1 MDGVMKILLCA
12 SEVVPFAKTG
22 GLADVAGAL
31 PLALKALGH
40 DVRVAL
46 PLYRMVKVK
55 AGPLAARTNH
65 LAIPLGTRTV
75 EGGVAE
81 TRLPGTEIPV
91 YLVDQPEFF
100 DREQLYQV
108 DGRDYPDNLERF
120 PFFARALLEALPG
133 LGFVP
138 DVLHANDWQTALL
151 CPYLSTL
158 YRQTFPQTATVFTI
172 HNLAYQGIF
181 PREQFPLLG
190 LTWDHFV
197 PDRLEYYGKVCLL
210 KAGLVYAQYLTTV
223 SPTYAQEIQT
233 PEFGFGLEGVLQARK
248 QDLVGIVNGID
259 PEEWNPATNRAL
271 AQTYTPQDLSG
282 KAVCKHA
289 LQREQHLPERADA
302 PLIGMITRL
311 TDQKGLDILAAA
323 LPQLLSWDCQLVIL
337 GTGDPKYHHLLEQAA
352 QQHPKRL
359 RLRIAFDPALAHRI
373 EAGSDLFLMPSRFE
387 PCGLNQMYSLRYGT
401 VPIVR
406 KTGGLADTIVDATR
420 EALVRGTA
428 TGFVFEAYTAEALL
442 AAVQRAL
449 ATYRNRAVW
458 RKLMETGMAQDFSWR
473 RSAQAYVELYARAHA
488 RLLQPAA

>member
-1 MDGVMKILLCA
+1 MKILLCA
-12 SEVVPFAKTG
+12 SEVAPLAKTG

-46 PLYRMVKVK
+46 PLYKMVKAK
-55 AGPLAARTNH
+55 AAHLATRTNH
-65 LAIPLGTRTV
+65 LAIPLGTRSV
-75 EGGVAE
+75 EGGVVE

-120 PFFARALLEALPG
+120 TFFARALLEALPG
-133 LGFVP
+133 LGLLP
-138 DVLHANDWQTALL
+138 DVIHANDWQTALL
-151 CPYLSTL
+151 CAYLSTL
-158 YRQTFPQTATVFTI
+158 YRHTFPQTATVFTI
-172 HNLAYQGIF
+172 HNLAYQGTF

-271 AQTYTPQDLSG
+271 AQSYTPQDLSG
-282 KAVCKHA
+282 KVACKAA

-406 KTGGLADTIVDATR
+406 KTGGLADTIIDATR

-442 AAVQRAL
+442 ASVQRAL

-458 RKLMETGMAQDFSWR
+458 RKLMETGMAQDFSWK
-473 RSAQAYVELYARAHA
+473 RSAQAYVTLYERALA
-488 RLLQPAA
+488 RLLQPAPSGR